1 MDKDKGSSSGA
12 TSIPPPYS
20 TTADGQNQAST
31 LGKLWSEAIATYE
44 RKTNQSLRLGQMKNL
59 DEVIKGTEK
68 ETKRFGG
75 FRHDKGWI
83 QKVVK
88 IAEVAGKAAGA
99 FPPAMPAGLI
109 FCAFGQVMNSFNDM
123 SADYDKVLDFF
134 AFVGRFFERLS
145 IIEDRTPNSPGFL
158 KAVVYVFTNML
169 DIFAIAQMYSKE
181 QGRFKKWFLNLVDG
195 EDPDLKKAY
204 NTMEM
209 AVNELSDAVGMETL
223 RTTAFIADVIHKMDK
238 DMEGLVSTTTRID
251 VVMGITRATTE
262 ILVEKSDV
270 LVAKADNLAK
280 KIEEMMARA
289 NEKSLITPNDND
301 VTKYH
306 PKRGKTDP
314 GEKRRVALA
323 EVKGNFKRFYPGF
336 DLNAGSRA
344 RSQENS
350 RIEGSIDGT
359 GQWIFEEENYKGWA
373 STNGNDVAWI
383 EGGAGIGK
391 SFLSQTIA
399 MDLEKTAT
407 NSSFCASFSF
417 KEGQDG
423 LTSFNNSLCC
433 LSIQIAE
440 KNPNYLEELASALD
454 TSIFSSVVLDLWKTC
469 FTERFPSKGDAHTWL
484 VLDGVDEMNEME
496 RKGLMEC
503 LAKISSEDLNIHVLL
518 TARSAISDEI
528 LTLNP
533 LVIHMTKEKIE
544 TDIEQFVLK
553 RMEVLPHLRKFR
565 KSVKSRITNKLKRSA
580 DDHPGIL
587 YVEHIL
593 RRLNYIGREKA
604 VVKDLDR
611 NLPHSL
617 QDLYSLMLD
626 ECQSNITAEQCR
638 IAKELFAWMAY
649 SKRTLTREEAAQ
661 LCAISAGKEV
671 FDVEDLVDE
680 INGRSARILEFN
692 RSQEDE
698 EDLKERA
705 DDKTETSDAEEPGF
719 HMESGKTPLEFQERS
734 LREYF
739 RVVKTEKN
747 GLQTQPSTAHLA
759 IFETCGSLLLSTGS
773 EIEVEKRPKLLEYA
787 AKYFADHLM
796 EIDINSTSDDDAHR
810 VVVVLYKILT
820 NFNNFALVIE
830 GFGTLLYS
838 EMAPNGNGSWIDVV
852 KKWAGR
858 ALSLDE
864 NVLGFEIAQ
873 WAKETI
879 TSEQP
884 LMSLARGHV
893 LSSFKAFDGFKI
905 SRGFDHARDIF
916 QLSGFDV
923 KSDSLETVLTISTH
937 FTDTKVDAGS
947 YRAIAATLARFELPQ
962 EAIKYVDKAFDILP
976 PGNSSLRFYL
986 TRSMFLLAVDLA
998 QEGNELTK
1006 KEYENPI
1013 RYIDQAI
1020 SVLPLD
1026 WRKSEDLADMVEDI
1040 YHSKAEQLKTTE
1052 KLEDAIQAYEDLRAV
1067 RPDKTVEGFVLQLM
1081 VQIWEENDPEGT
1093 RTLKMIKGWTES
1105 ERLAWFAW
1113 IFGWPDFYATDA
1125 IVRFDQVAAKNGEE
1139 GKKFILQCYRNYTE
1153 TLTSKSAQAHSLFP
1167 LENASS
1173 NTTILVNS
1181 ALANTYRCV
1190 LRDDKKAKEIYTDI
1204 LKHQLRGTDLDLE
1217 QTFFESRRALAE
1229 IMFEEFRGSNDP
1241 MKKAKLLHEMK
1252 DYLTPSEL
1260 NRGVFKIESSNASII
1275 FAIMHRALGSAT
1287 EFESILKKTFDT
1299 CIQGLSDTV
1308 GWNDSSSFRL
1318 LSKVLACVEGMERD
1332 SLIALSC
1339 MYSKVTEEA
1348 AKETVEVITEMQLE
1362 ETINLDTPKPEP
1374 ESSEAEKKNGT
1385 DGVTANTPVHL
1396 TETTISTSTM
1406 DDGVLTSNTKTIIE
1420 EATFSPEKPDRAI
1433 SQIEADDSTTSE
1445 DRSNEAIE
1453 NKTKPYALS
1462 PIPDEDKLPSV
1473 GQNTVGCDGGCGSA
1487 WTSWEEPQYLCI
1499 VCTNIDLCTICHEKR
1514 ISMNSGGQSGYWRPY
1529 CGYDHRYI
1537 KGPIE
1542 GWRGVKDGE
1551 IRIMVDG
1558 KIEKIKLLV
1567 WLNELDGRWNQ
1578 AWDKF
1583 WRRLEGVKNIGF

>member
-1 MDKDKGSSSGA
+1 MEKDKGSSNGA
-12 TSIPPPYS
+12 TSIPPPPYS

-31 LGKLWSEAIATYE
+31 LGNLWSDAIATYE
-44 RKTNQSLRLGQMKNL
+44 RRTGQTLSLGQMKNL
-59 DEVIKGTEK
+59 DEVIKGIEKQTEK
-68 ETKRFGG
+68 LGD
-75 FRHDKGWI
+75 FRHDKG
-83 QKVVK
+83 KTDK
-88 IAEVAGKAAGA
+88 A
-99 FPPAMPAGLI
+99 FPPAVPVGLI
-109 FCAFGQVMNSFNDM
+109 FCALGQVMNSFNEM
-123 SADYDKVLDFF
+123 SADYDKFMDF

-145 IIEDRTPNSPGFL
+145 IIENRTPESAGFL
-158 KAVVYVFTNML
+158 NAVICVFTNML
-169 DIFAIAQMYSKE
+169 EIFAIAQMYSKKH
-181 QGRFKKWFLNLVDG
+181 GRFKKWFLNLVDG
-195 EDPDLKKAY
+195 EDPDLTKAY
-204 NTMEM
+204 KAMEM
-209 AVNELSDAVGMETL
+209 AVNELSDAVGIETL
-223 RTTAFIADVIHKMDK
+223 RNTAAY
-238 DMEGLVSTTTRID
+238 
-251 VVMGITRATTE
+251 TE
-262 ILVEKSDV
+262 ILVANVYEQ
-270 LVAKADNLAK
+270 KANWK
-280 KIEEMMARA
+280 KIEEWMVRA
-289 NEKSLITPNDND
+289 NEKSLVTSNNND

-399 MDLEKTAT
+399 MDLEKSST
-407 NSSFCASFSF
+407 NSSFYASFSF

-423 LTSFNNSLCC
+423 LTSFKNSLCC

-454 TSIFSSVVLDLWKTC
+454 TT
-469 FTERFPSKGDAHTWL
+469 
-484 VLDGVDEMNEME
+484 
-496 RKGLMEC
+496 
-503 LAKISSEDLNIHVLL
+503 KISSEDLNIHVLL

-533 LVIHMTKEKIE
+533 LVIHMTKEKIK

-565 KSVKSRITNKLKRSA
+565 KSVKSRITNKLKRNA
-580 DDHPGIL
+580 DGML
-587 YVEHIL
+587 YVEYIL

-611 NLPHSL
+611 NLPHGL
-617 QDLYSLMLD
+617 KDLYSLMLT
-626 ECQSNITAEQCR
+626 ECQSSITAEQCR

-661 LCAISAGKEV
+661 LCASTAGKDD

-692 RSQEDE
+692 RSQEDD
-698 EDLKERA
+698 EDLEERA
-705 DDKTETSDAEEPGF
+705 DDKTETNDTEEPGF
-719 HMESGKTPLEFQERS
+719 HMESGETPLDFQERP

-747 GLQTQPSTAHLA
+747 GLRTQPSTAHLA
-759 IFETCGSLLLSTGS
+759 IFETCGSLLLKNES
-773 EIEVEKRPKLLEYA
+773 EMEVEKRPKLLEYV
-787 AKYFADHLM
+787 AKYFPDHLE
-796 EIDINSTSDDDAHR
+796 EIDINSISDDEAYR

-820 NFNNFALVIE
+820 NFNNFARVIE
-830 GFGTLLYS
+830 SFGTLLYS
-838 EMAPNGNGSWIDVV
+838 EMASNGDGSWIDVV
-852 KKWAGR
+852 KQWAGR
-858 ALSLDE
+858 AISLDE
-864 NVLGFEIAQ
+864 NVLGTEVAQ
-873 WAKETI
+873 WAKEII
-879 TSEQP
+879 TSEQL

-893 LSSFKAFDGFKI
+893 LNSFKAFDDFKI
-905 SRGFDHARDIF
+905 SRGFEYARDAF
-916 QLSGFDV
+916 KLSGFDV
-923 KSDSLETVLTISTH
+923 KSDTLKTVLTIMTHST
-937 FTDTKVDAGS
+937 DMKIDAGS
-947 YRAIAATLARFELPQ
+947 YGAIASTLARFDLPE
-962 EAIKYVDKAFDILP
+962 EAIKYVNRAFDILSL
-976 PGNSSLRFYL
+976 GNSSLRFYL
-986 TRSMFLLAVDLA
+986 TASLFHLAVDLA
-998 QEGNELTK
+998 EKGNEFTK
-1006 KEYENPI
+1006 QEHENPI

-1026 WRKSEDLADMVEDI
+1026 WRKSKDLPDMVE
-1040 YHSKAEQLKTTE
+1040 YLYFRKAEQLTTKE
-1052 KLEDAIQAYEDLRAV
+1052 RPEDAIQAYEELRAV

-1081 VQIWEENDPEGT
+1081 VKIWDEEHDPDAS
-1093 RTLKMIKGWTES
+1093 RTFAMIKGWTES
-1105 ERLAWFAW
+1105 ELLTWFAW
-1113 IFGWPDFYATDA
+1113 IFDSPDFDVTDA
-1125 IVRFDQVAAKNGEE
+1125 ILRLDRVAAKNGEE

-1153 TLTSKSAQAHSLFP
+1153 TLRSKSAHAHS
-1167 LENASS
+1167 E
-1173 NTTILVNS
+1173 
-1181 ALANTYRCV
+1181 AN
-1190 LRDDKKAKEIYTDI
+1190 RDS
-1204 LKHQLRGTDLDLE
+1204 TDLELE
-1217 QTFFESRRALAE
+1217 QTFFKSRRALAE
-1229 IMFEEFRGSNDP
+1229 IMFEEFRGSSDP
-1241 MKKAKLLHEMK
+1241 IKKAKLLNEMK

-1260 NRGVFKIESSNASII
+1260 NKGVFKIESSNASII

-1339 MYSKVTEEA
+1339 MYSKVTEESLE
-1348 AKETVEVITEMQLE
+1348 ETVQVNSEKQLE
-1362 ETINLDTPKPEP
+1362 EEINLDTPKPD
-1374 ESSEAEKKNGT
+1374 SERSETEKKIGT
-1385 DGVTANTPVHL
+1385 DECAADTPVHL
-1396 TETTISTSTM
+1396 TKTTIPTSTM

-1420 EATFSPEKPDRAI
+1420 EVTLSPEKPDKAI
-1433 SQIEADDSTTSE
+1433 GQIEADDSTTSE

-1453 NKTKPYALS
+1453 NKTKPYALP
-1462 PIPDEDKLPSV
+1462 PIPDEEKLPSV
-1473 GQNTVGCDGGCGSA
+1473 GQYFVGCDGDCGSA
-1487 WTSWEEPQYLCI
+1487 WSSWEEPQYLCI
-1499 VCTNIDLCTICHEKR
+1499 VCTNIDLCTICHGKW
-1514 ISMNSGGQSGYWRPY
+1514 ISLNGGGQSGYWRPY

-1542 GWRGVKDGE
+1542 GWRGVRDGE

-1558 KIEKIKLLV
+1558 KIEKIKLSV
-1567 WLNELDGRWNQ
+1567 WLSELDGRWNQ
-1578 AWDKF
+1578 AWDRF
-1583 WRRLEGVKNIGF
+1583 WRRLDGVKNIGF